1 MAAPTAQPQLTRL
14 DYLGVVLAAIT
25 GFIHLVLGGAALA
38 SNLADPLG
46 LAFVGAAAGFAGGI
60 VAVLRGDSRTRSR
73 AILLGIPF
81 TAGQIVL
88 YIALNWPDVFG
99 VGGVVDK
106 LVQVALLAVLFVL
119 SRREE

>member
-1 MAAPTAQPQLTRL
+1 MAAPTDRPELTRL
-14 DYLGVVLAAIT
+14 HYLGIVLAAIT
-25 GFIHLVLGGAALA
+25 GVIHLVLGAGALA

-60 VAVLRGDSRTRSR
+60 VAVLRGDRQTRSR
-73 AILLGIPF
+73 AILFGIPF

-88 YIALNWPDVFG
+88 YVAFNWPDVFG

-106 LVQVALLAVLFVL
+106 IAQIALVAVLVVL
-119 SRREE
+119 YRRES